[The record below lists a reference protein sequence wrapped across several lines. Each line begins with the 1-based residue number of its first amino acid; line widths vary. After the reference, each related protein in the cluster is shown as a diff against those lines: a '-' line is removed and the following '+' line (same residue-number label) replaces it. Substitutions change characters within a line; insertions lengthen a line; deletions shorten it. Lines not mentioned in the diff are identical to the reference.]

1 MISQFIAA
9 QTRYIVHIQHSVVTG
24 YTAVTAVRCVKV
36 SALLLVHRV
45 FRVWSSDRCMEETVA
60 RGSTTRQ
67 IASLITQSLMLRLRA
82 MLARTDARDY
92 IFVISYAAAA
102 APRICRGTAR
112 LSAVKP
118 TGRQTGAESLSCWN
132 HLP

>member
-45 FRVWSSDRCMEETVA
+45 FRVWSSDSAWRRQSPAGA
-60 RGSTTRQ
+60 RHV
-67 IASLITQSLMLRLRA
+67 RL
-82 MLARTDARDY
+82 L
-92 IFVISYAAAA
+92 VS
-102 APRICRGTAR
+102 
-112 LSAVKP
+112 SH
-118 TGRQTGAESLSCWN
+118 S
-132 HLP
+132 H